1 MSQHADSD
9 PADPRVVRALEEY
22 LAALEAG
29 RPPDRADFV
38 ARHPDDL
45 ADELSE
51 CIAGLELMHAAVPAV
66 ADDRTPRP
74 GTLAGLLLTDYRVLR
89 EIGRGGMG
97 VVYEAEQLSLR
108 RRVALKVLPLAA
120 TLDPRQRQR
129 FQNEAQAAAHLQHP
143 NIVPVYAVGSEHG
156 VHYYAMQFIDG
167 QTVADLIRR
176 LRRQAGP
183 ADGVDH
189 TDSCSPGVD
198 TPVLQAPATT
208 HLEGSDG
215 LIAAPPPTERSRAG
229 QALFRWVAQLGVQAA
244 RALEYAHQTG
254 VIHRDVKPAN
264 LLLDTRGN
272 LWVTDFGLAQVRGQ
286 PGLTATG
293 DLLGTLRYMSPE
305 QASARHGLVDH
316 RSDVYA
322 LGATL
327 YELLTLR
334 PAVPGETREEVLR
347 HVLLDEPRL
356 PRRLDPAV
364 PAELETVVLKA
375 LAKDP
380 QERYAT
386 AGELAED
393 LRRFLEDQ
401 PIHARPPTARQ
412 RLRRW
417 ARRHRPLAVALG
429 VTAVLLPVAVLL
441 LTLLYSWQRQ
451 QLAAEH
457 AAFAEQQAQDQARV
471 AREQQQ
477 EREKTAGQLF
487 EALVGRAGALRLV
500 HEPGYRGLVWADLH
514 KAADLKFP
522 GKNLEALR
530 PEVLGCLG
538 DPFGLGAVAVPA
550 AAPAV
555 RPPVPVQLRQGFPEM
570 GGKKLLLAV
579 SPDGRH
585 LACDCLNGRVT
596 LWKTDGAG
604 PTPFD
609 VIRACCD
616 DDAGG
621 LLGKPE
627 QKPIAQTKVTLGRVF
642 DLTFTADGHNLI
654 AACARGVLILSIP
667 ELHPRWTLGGDPK
680 HSVAAHPHL
689 PWFATAGK
697 QQVELWS
704 FPYFGPRAVFPLSA
718 EGARVAFSANGRYL
732 LALVDDKVHS
742 AWPVRTTPEK
752 DYLDDQRTEGKVQA
766 VAFSADSRRLAA
778 GSQDGRVRVWDVPS
792 GRLLYVCPSHR
803 ASAEAVAFS
812 PDGRLLVSGDAAGGL
827 YWWDAA
833 SGKELPAK
841 AAMPPGRVRRLQFTP
856 DGKKLAAAGALGV
869 MLWEVPAPGQPWAPA
884 PELNMYL
891 SEVVDLVIHP
901 RWQEMAILAG
911 DSLGTPTN
919 LYVYRL
925 EPPPKVGFPRPVRSL
940 GIARLVPRSLAADAG
955 GEHLLCVAA
964 DGTLTTRAWFGTGRE
979 QPTGRQA
986 SHLALSPD
994 DRWVATP
1001 GARCGVVVCER
1012 QTGQELL
1019 TLPKAE
1025 EEASALSL
1033 AWSPDG
1039 ARLALGLP
1047 DGGLVLW
1054 NLEQVR
1060 DRLAEFGIV
1069 IPSTRAGGR

>member
-29 RPPDRADFV
+29 KAPDCADFV
-38 ARHPDDL
+38 ARHPEL
-45 ADELSE
+45 ADELAE

-74 GTLAGLLLTDYRVLR
+74 GTLAGVRLTDYRVLR
-89 EIGRGGMG
+89 EVGRGGMG
-97 VVYEAEQLSLR
+97 IVYEAEQLSLR

-120 TLDPRQRQR
+120 TLDPKHLQR

-183 ADGVDH
+183 ADGGDH
-189 TDSCSPGVD
+189 TDSCSPVAN
-198 TPVLQAPATT
+198 TPVSPAPAAGNA
-208 HLEGSDG
+208 EGPDRLPAG
-215 LIAAPPPTERSRAG
+215 PPPTERSRAG
-229 QALFRWVAQLGVQAA
+229 QVLCRWVAQLGVQAA

-264 LLLDTRGN
+264 LLLDGSGH

-334 PAVPGETREEVLR
+334 PAVPGDSREEVLR
-347 HVLLDEPRL
+347 HVLLDEPRP

-380 QERYAT
+380 EERYAA
-386 AGELAED
+386 AGELGDD
-393 LRRFLEDQ
+393 LQRFLEDQ
-401 PIHARPPTARQ
+401 PIRARPPTARQ

-417 ARRHRPLAVALG
+417 VRRHRPLAVALA
-429 VTAVLLPVAVLL
+429 VTGVLLPVAVLL
-441 LTLLYSWQRQ
+441 LTLLHSWQRQ
-451 QLAAEH
+451 QLESER
-457 AAFAEQQAQDQARV
+457 AAFAEQQAQEQARF
-471 AREQQQ
+471 AREQARQRQ
-477 EREKTAGQLF
+477 ETAGQLF
-487 EALVGRAGALRLV
+487 EALVGQAGARRLA
-500 HEPGYRGLVWADLH
+500 HEPGYRDQAWNDLR
-514 KAADLKFP
+514 KAAKLDFP
-522 GKNLEALR
+522 GKSLEALR

-538 DPFGLGAVAVPA
+538 DPLGLGAVEIPAVARAVPPAVPA
-550 AAPAV
+550 
-555 RPPVPVQLRQGFPEM
+555 QLRDGLRPVIDE
-570 GGKKLLLAV
+570 KKLSLAA
-579 SPDGRH
+579 SPDGRY
-585 LACDCLNGRVT
+585 LACDCHNGRVT
-596 LWKTDGAG
+596 LWKTDGQVPAAR
-604 PTPFD
+604 D
-609 VIRACCD
+609 VLLSCCD

-621 LLGKPE
+621 LLGKPD
-627 QKPIAQTKVTLGRVF
+627 QKPVAQRTVWLGRIF
-642 DLTFTADGHNLI
+642 DLAFSADGGNLI
-654 AACARGVLILSIP
+654 IACAEGVTIWSVP
-667 ELHPRWTLGGDPK
+667 ELNPRFTLRGGPNR
-680 HSVAAHPHL
+680 SLAVHPHM
-689 PWFATAGK
+689 PWFATAGE
-697 QQVELWS
+697 QLRLWS
-704 FPYFGPRAVFPLSA
+704 FPYHRPLAVFTPPA
-718 EGARVAFSANGRYL
+718 EDACVAFSADGKYL
-732 LALVDDKVHS
+732 LALVDDKVRS

-752 DYLDDQRTEGKVQA
+752 DYLDDHRGEGKVQA

-778 GSQDGRVRVWDVPS
+778 GAQDGTIRVWDVPS
-792 GRLLYVCPSHR
+792 GGLLYVCPSHR
-803 ASAEAVAFS
+803 TSAEAVAFS
-812 PDGRLLVSGDAAGGL
+812 PDGRLLVSGDAAGGV

-841 AAMPPGRVRRLQFTP
+841 AVMPPAPVRRLQFTP
-856 DGKKLAAAGALGV
+856 DGKKLAAAGKMGV
-869 MLWEVPAPGQPWAPA
+869 LLWEVPAPGQPWAPT
-884 PELNMYL
+884 PGLTVPLM
-891 SEVVDLVIHP
+891 EVLDVVIHP
-901 RWQEMAILAG
+901 GWQEMAVLAG
-911 DSLGTPTN
+911 DSLGAPTAVD
-919 LYVYRL
+919 VYRL
-925 EPPPKVGFPRPVRSL
+925 EPPPSYGFPRPVRSL
-940 GIARLVPRSLAADAG
+940 GRARLVPHSLGLDAAGD
-955 GEHLLCVAA
+955 HLVCVAA
-964 DGTLTTRAWFGTGRE
+964 DGTLTNRAWGGTGRDR
-979 QPTGRQA
+979 PTGRQA

-1001 GARCGVVVCER
+1001 GPGCRAVVCER
-1012 QTGQELL
+1012 ESGRELL
-1019 TLPKAE
+1019 SLPS
-1025 EEASALSL
+1025 EEAPVWSL

-1047 DGGLVLW
+1047 DGGLVVW
-1054 NLEQVR
+1054 NLERVR
-1060 DRLAEFGIV
+1060 DRLAEFGV
-1069 IPSTRAGGR
+1069 AVPSTRAGGR